1 MTTWWNLVGWGSV
14 PTTSSESAGAVLTVA
29 AGQSG
34 EEEDVIGVVGVSEE
48 VGLDV
53 QGVGSDGGEAG
64 ERGE

>member
-1 MTTWWNLVGWGSV
+1 M
-14 PTTSSESAGAVLTVA
+14 PTTSSESAGAVPTVA

-53 QGVGSDGGEAG
+53 RGVGSDGGEAG